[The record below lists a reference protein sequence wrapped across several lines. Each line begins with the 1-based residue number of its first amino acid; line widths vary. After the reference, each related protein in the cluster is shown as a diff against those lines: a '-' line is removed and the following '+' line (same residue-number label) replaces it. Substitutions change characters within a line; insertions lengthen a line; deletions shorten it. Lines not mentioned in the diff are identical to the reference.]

1 MVDVPISK
9 EVLIWAREFR
19 GLELE
24 EAADRLGF
32 SVDELQAYEDGGR
45 YPSLGKF
52 EKIANTYRLPQATLF
67 RRTRPKEPRL
77 PNDFRTFEGAPPHF
91 GFAFRVALSEVRVLQ
106 RNLRNL
112 SKDDDEFRRADLPR
126 YERQRDPR
134 AQGEQER
141 ERIGVSIQEQLNWH
155 SNEGFRRWRAIL
167 EEQGIGVYLQKFE
180 LRDCRGFS
188 LLKDDFPP
196 AIVINKAEDYE
207 RARTFT
213 LIHEYAHL
221 LIRRPGIS
229 DQDHRDPTEAFCNKF
244 AAAFLM
250 PTAALRAVLS
260 YWPNE
265 PENWER
271 DYIRRCATRLN
282 VSQQALALRLEEMGL
297 APPGFYSRFIWKR
310 KDKKEI
316 SRGGRG
322 NYVVTRLN
330 EIGGQYMS
338 AIIGALDRRIIDPA
352 HASEALGLAADHF
365 GIVRQSIERQRMLAS
380 GG

>member
-1 MVDVPISK
+1 MVNVPINHK
-9 EVLIWAREFR
+9 VLKWARDFR
-19 GLELE
+19 GLSVE
-24 EAADRLGF
+24 EAADKIGV
-32 SVDELQAYEDGGR
+32 SIDELLAYEA
-45 YPSLGKF
+45 GKQFPNLTRF
-52 EKIANTYRLPQATLF
+52 EKFANVYQLPQATLF
-67 RRTRPKEPRL
+67 RRTPPKEPRL
-77 PNDFRTFEGAPPHF
+77 PSDFRTFEGAPPHF
-91 GFAFRVALSEVRVLQ
+91 SFAFHVALSEVRVLQ

-112 SKDDDEFRRADLPR
+112 SKDDDEFRGADLPA
-126 YERQRDPR
+126 YERQRDPWT
-134 AQGEQER
+134 QGEQER

-167 EEQGIGVYLQKFE
+167 EERGIGVYLQKFE

-188 LLKDDFPP
+188 LFEDDFPP
-196 AIVINKAEDYE
+196 GIVINKAEDYD

-229 DQDHRDPTEAFCNKF
+229 DQNSRDPTEAFCSRF

-260 YWPNE
+260 FWPNK

-271 DYIRRCATRLN
+271 DYIRRCATRLK

-297 APPGFYSRFIWKR
+297 APPGFYSRFVWKG

-316 SRGGRG
+316 SGGGGG

-330 EIGGQYMS
+330 EIGGQYMF
-338 AIIGALDRRIIDPA
+338 AIIGALDRQIIDPA
-352 HASEALGLAADHF
+352 HAAEALGLAADHF
-365 GIVRQSIERQRMLAS
+365 ETVRQSIERQRTLVS
-380 GG
+380 GE